1 MWCCCGRKKSKQL
14 EDQVKE
20 LVDKCALIANDQRHV
35 EIENIRIRNMQ
46 WHLDDCYYALDCDVQ
61 HLHNKV
67 QVALPKPSFL
77 PGEHHQQSKRE
88 PRQMWSEL

>member
-67 QVALPKPSFL
+67 QVALLKPSFL
-77 PGEHHQQSKRE
+77 PGEHHKQSKRR
-88 PRQMWSEL
+88 PGQMWSEL